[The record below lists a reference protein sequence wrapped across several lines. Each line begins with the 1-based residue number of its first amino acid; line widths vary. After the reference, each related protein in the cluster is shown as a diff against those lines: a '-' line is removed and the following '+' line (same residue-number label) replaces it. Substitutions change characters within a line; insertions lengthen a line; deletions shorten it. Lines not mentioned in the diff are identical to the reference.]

1 MAVYAVF
8 HSTVTDP
15 DKMQAYM
22 EQVIGTI
29 PGEGVRPL
37 AIDDN
42 TQTLEGE
49 TPHHRTVIVEF
60 DSEDRLRGWYE
71 SDAYKAIRGLR
82 HEGTEGFALVVQG
95 LPPQG

>member
-49 TPHHRTVIVEF
+49 TPIT
-60 DSEDRLRGWYE
+60 
-71 SDAYKAIRGLR
+71 A
-82 HEGTEGFALVVQG
+82 
-95 LPPQG
+95 P